1 MSSSDVVILT
11 AEQVRELNEKLANM
25 RHSVN
30 NSLSLIVAAAE
41 VARINPSALQ
51 RMLPTFKEQPEK
63 IMNEIRLFSK
73 EFERTLGLK
82 PDIQK
87 KDSNSQ

>member
-73 EFERTLGLK
+73 EFERTLGLN